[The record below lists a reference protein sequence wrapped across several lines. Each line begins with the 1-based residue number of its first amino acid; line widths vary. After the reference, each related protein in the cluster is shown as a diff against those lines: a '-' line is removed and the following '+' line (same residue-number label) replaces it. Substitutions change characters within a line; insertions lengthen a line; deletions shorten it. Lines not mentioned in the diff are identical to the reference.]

1 MGANFK
7 GIKISEAILQQCPE
21 LKDGFVVTVGV
32 ASGSKYPDGQSV
44 ADVAYWNENGTST
57 IPSRPFMEITAFKNA
72 DQWGSQLNY
81 ILKQSGYKVMP
92 SLEAFGN
99 MVVGQVKQEINDLWE
114 PSLAASTILNRK
126 RRHADAT
133 NKPLIDTGLLLN
145 SFVYQI
151 EKK

>member
-7 GIKISEAILQQCPE
+7 GIKLSEAILQQCPE

-44 ADVAYWNENGTST
+44 ADVAYWNENGVVINGKEHT
-57 IPSRPFMEITAFKNA
+57 PARPAVQLAEFKNS
-72 DQWGSQLNY
+72 DKWPFQLDY

-92 SLEAFGN
+92 TLEAFGN
-99 MVVGQVKQEINDLWE
+99 MVVGQVKTEINELME
-114 PSLAASTILNRK
+114 PPNAPSTIK
-126 RRHADAT
+126 KKGTD
-133 NKPLIDTGLLLN
+133 KPLIDSGLLLN